1 MKYYLQTFR
10 SLINLLLIV
19 FITVSINPFVLGQTN
34 EQPVLISLSHIN
46 KSIKPLEKS
55 ALEVKFKIPKGYWL
69 GSSDPSARNPAATLI
84 EVESLEHFHFEK
96 PIYPKTATEGVPV
109 HKGYTQIFK
118 EEISVIIPFTTDGN
132 VSEGDYKVEVN
143 LTYTPGLNAGQLLSH
158 INEKYSTTITVD
170 NNSQFIQA
178 KIPQPFTGK
187 VPSDFLVKEEITVL
201 DEPWNTLLYRW
212 KEDTVIPNF
221 FHWIWIDPDNHGKHI
236 QTAWNPFIGNTENN
250 GFTYGGSVALF
261 NLTPE
266 GIMTGLFQ
274 LRVLHNEILGTNF
287 AIELVSC
294 PAAYFNYWLS
304 SEISTNGESKQIHFH
319 MENLTL
325 GKEDRFGYELQ
336 LDVFKDPRFRF
347 YGLGASTRDI
357 DKTVYSH
364 SESGV
369 VLDLFWM
376 PADHIRIAV
385 GGKVRSVAVNDG
397 AEKRRGQDVF
407 TTSQINAGGKFA
419 NVSGIKGATV
429 YGERIS
435 FVYDGRN
442 SEFMPTAGFY
452 AKVTAEYNQITDQV
466 VTNPNTI
473 SNYGRF
479 LGDFRQYF
487 STIDQKYTLLFRNSW
502 IINTSKYVPFFD
514 QGTIGGDFSNR
525 GFDKGRFYGQNSVFA
540 SMEFRYQMIT
550 MNIMGSLMTIEMAPF
565 VDMGQVFDSDGFN
578 GRFNINPGMGIRIL
592 NKPNVG
598 IVGALAYGQDGIIV
612 TGGVQLPF

>member
-1 MKYYLQTFR
+1 MKNVTESYKSNFN
-10 SLINLLLIV
+10 LILLLILILQG
-19 FITVSINPFVLGQTN
+19 FIFSQTN
-34 EQPVLISLSHIN
+34 KHPILISISHIN
-46 KSIKPLEKS
+46 NSIKPLEKS
-55 ALEVKFKIPKGYWL
+55 ALEIKFKIPQGYWL

-84 EVESLEHFHFEK
+84 EVEPLEHFNFEE
-96 PIYPKTATEGVPV
+96 PIYPKAVTEGVPV
-109 HKGYTQIFK
+109 HKGYTQIYK
-118 EEISVIIPFTTDGN
+118 EEISVIIPFTTDKEVKNGSYE
-132 VSEGDYKVEVN
+132 VSVRI
-143 LTYTPGLNAGQLLSH
+143 TYTPGLNAGQLVTH
-158 INEKYSTTITVD
+158 INEKYSTNVVID
-170 NNSQFIQA
+170 KNSEFLQA

-201 DEPWNTLLYRW
+201 DEPLNSILYRW
-212 KEDTVIPNF
+212 KEGTAIPNF
-221 FHWIWIDPDNHGKHI
+221 LHWIWLDPDNHGKHI
-236 QTAWNPFIGNTENN
+236 QTAWNPFLGNTENN

-274 LRVLHNEILGTNF
+274 LRVLHNEILKTNF

-294 PAAYFNYWLS
+294 PAAYHNYWLS
-304 SEISTNGESKQIHFH
+304 AEISTNGESKQIHFH
-319 MENLTL
+319 KENLTL
-325 GKEDRFGYELQ
+325 GKNDRFGYELQ

-357 DKTVYSH
+357 DRTDYAQ
-364 SESGV
+364 SETGA
-369 VLDLFWM
+369 VLDFYWM
-376 PADHIRIAV
+376 PADHIRIGV

-397 AEKRRGQDVF
+397 AENRRGKDVF
-407 TTSQINAGGKFA
+407 TTSEVNTGGKFA
-419 NVSGIKGATV
+419 NVPGIKGATV

-435 FVYDGRN
+435 FIYDGRN
-442 SEFMPTAGFY
+442 SEFMPTSGFY

-479 LGDFRQYF
+479 LADFRKYF
-487 STIDQKYTLLFRNSW
+487 STIDQKYTLLFRNTW
-502 IINTSKYVPFFD
+502 LINTSKYVPFFE
-514 QGTIGGDFSNR
+514 QGNIGGDFSNR

-540 SMEFRYQMIT
+540 SMEFRYQAFT
-550 MNIMGSLMTIEMAPF
+550 MNVMGSPMTIELAPF

-578 GRFNINPGMGIRIL
+578 GRFNINPGIGMRII

-598 IVGALAYGQDGIIV
+598 IVTAMAYGQDGITL